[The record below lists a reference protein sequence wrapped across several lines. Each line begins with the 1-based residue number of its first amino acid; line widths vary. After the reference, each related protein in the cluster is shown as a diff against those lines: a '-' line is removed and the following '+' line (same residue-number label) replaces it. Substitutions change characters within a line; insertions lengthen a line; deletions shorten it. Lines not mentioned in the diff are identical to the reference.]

1 MLRVSLKL
9 IGINLLIT
17 LIIFFADLLLANQI
31 IFENIENENSLES
44 KSYISEIGDD
54 QKLNFIDLFKKKKYE
69 DIENLL
75 SIIPT
80 KSSNP
85 VVQELIF
92 EILTSKKNIDK
103 NLVSSDEDKKIFEI
117 YINKLFETGRIN
129 EIEIYYSQYPELK
142 KNEFIL
148 KKMIEGNLLRN
159 RHSEACKI
167 LDNKPD
173 KVPEVFGKILIICD
187 IINNR
192 FEQAKLGLLLLKELN
207 EPGNLFFIDL
217 AYSLMSE
224 EVISEGDDLKKKLNE
239 IKSLNP
245 IIMSSLQFADISPNY
260 EQIENLSISGLLS
273 ILSNPAVET
282 DLKIYC
288 SEILVK
294 QGRIEVDM
302 LSQAYQLSRFKA
314 SDVENSL
321 KLYKTLSPAKARP
334 LLFQSILK
342 EKNAEQKLK
351 KIIALLKSS
360 QIDNMIVPISN
371 LVDNLIPP
379 DKGKVSRE
387 DRLLLSRMY
396 QSINNTLEA
405 SILLDNIEST
415 DISTEVYFR
424 KISLLTKQYLD
435 GGYLD
440 ENKLRK
446 YLVALKKEEKI
457 NSEKFKKVLMV
468 LTLNV
473 ELPQDLIN
481 IISNYNFSESDKLEK
496 GSLQNLFLADK
507 FSQNKDIF
515 NLLEIFFRIF
525 SNRDFEEL
533 SLLENYQVLKILKT
547 FGLDNYYKRLLE
559 NILQ

>member
-1 MLRVSLKL
+1 MV
-9 IGINLLIT
+9 INLLIT

-44 KSYISEIGDD
+44 KTYISEIGDD

-302 LSQAYQLSRFKA
+302 LSQAYQLSRFKT

-405 SILLDNIEST
+405 SILLDDIEST

-440 ENKLRK
+440 EDKLRK

>member
-1 MLRVSLKL
+1 MV
-9 IGINLLIT
+9 INLLIT

-44 KSYISEIGDD
+44 KTYISEIGDD

-159 RHSEACKI
+159 RHGEACKI

-302 LSQAYQLSRFKA
+302 LSQAYQLSRFKT

-405 SILLDNIEST
+405 SILLDDIEST

-440 ENKLRK
+440 EDKLRK

-547 FGLDNYYKRLLE
+547 FGLDNYYKRLVE

>member
-1 MLRVSLKL
+1 M
-9 IGINLLIT
+9 LIT

-360 QIDNMIVPISN
+360 QIDNMIGPISN
-371 LVDNLIPP
+371 LVYNLIPP